1 MKLSNEG
8 LRSPEWK
15 EKGYKLFDYDRN
27 RVVEATHKEPVWV
40 HFGAGNIFR
49 GFPARLDQILIEKGL
64 TDKGIIVGE
73 GFECRF
79 PCDQT
84 EGDFSY
90 TVTVSNS
97 SHSFSVWEESS

>member
-1 MKLSNEG
+1 MWQKLED
-8 LRSPEWK
+8 LAKSPDNLLNDCLNAPTE
-15 EKGYKLFDYDRN
+15 FN
-27 RVVEATHKEPVWV
+27 CVEPGCE
-40 HFGAGNIFR
+40 
-49 GFPARLDQILIEKGL
+49 
-64 TDKGIIVGE
+64 IVGE